1 MQKKIKKNRII
12 IIGNNSFIQKNFNTL
27 YKKKLNLINIKFT
40 DIKEFEFLNNDVV
53 INCSQNKNFFT
64 KKYEIKKD
72 RNYKIDYILKN
83 KNINLII
90 LSSRTVYKPGLQ
102 IRENSKIKP
111 QSIYGVN
118 CLLSETNCKRLI
130 SKLTILRISNVVGV
144 EIGKKKRK
152 SLMSIMIKGI
162 IKKHIRFD
170 MNYYFYKDLI
180 PINLLC
186 EYIKKIISVKFY
198 GTLNV
203 GSGFKI
209 KVKNFINYL
218 SLDEKIKI
226 SIIKKK
232 LKRND
237 FCYNIS
243 KLKNITKINFE
254 KKKIIN
260 QYRKLGKSLRQ
271 IA

>member
-72 RNYKIDYILKN
+72 RNYKIAYILKN

-144 EIGKKKRK
+144 EIGKKKKENR
-152 SLMSIMIKGI
+152 
-162 IKKHIRFD
+162 
-170 MNYYFYKDLI
+170 
-180 PINLLC
+180 
-186 EYIKKIISVKFY
+186 
-198 GTLNV
+198 
-203 GSGFKI
+203 
-209 KVKNFINYL
+209 
-218 SLDEKIKI
+218 
-226 SIIKKK
+226 
-232 LKRND
+232 
-237 FCYNIS
+237 
-243 KLKNITKINFE
+243 
-254 KKKIIN
+254 
-260 QYRKLGKSLRQ
+260 
-271 IA
+271 